1 VDNIIV
7 YKNGTNLKETFQKV
21 RLSQKRP
28 YALQFAIDTQ
38 SLQLTLKANTEA
50 LLYYFCDKLS
60 QKDRVVIRNI
70 VNACPKVNVCLCTHE
85 AFALDAWKLNVFH
98 FEEHPVDGR
107 QILDAYKKYTS
118 VNSQNAQAFTLKTN
132 EGIIKLDHGRV
143 NYISASG
150 NYTAFNLVGGKQLLM
165 TKQLNKYDGST
176 EDNINMKRLHRSY
189 IFNMKNI
196 QNIKGKE
203 IRFYKTESPLAVSNA
218 LAIKIRK
225 ELLGSK

>member
-1 VDNIIV
+1 MDKVIV
-7 YKNGTNLKETFQKV
+7 YKNGTTLKDTFQKV

-28 YALQFAIDTQ
+28 YTLQFVIDTQ
-38 SLQLTLKANTEA
+38 SLQLTLRAETKA
-50 LLYYFCDKLS
+50 LLYYFCDNLS
-60 QKDRVVIRNI
+60 QKDRVIIRNI
-70 VNACPKVNVCLCTHE
+70 VSTCAGVDVCLCTNE

-107 QILDAYKKYTS
+107 QILSAYKKHTS
-118 VNSQNAQAFTLKTN
+118 DHSQNAQAFTLKTN

-143 NYISASG
+143 NYLSANG
-150 NYTAFNLVGGKQLLM
+150 NYTFFNLVGGKQLLM
-165 TKQLNKYDGST
+165 TRQLNKYDDST
-176 EDNINMKRLHRSY
+176 EDNLNMKRLHRSY